1 MARITPLDIINK
13 DFSMVR
19 KGYEPDE
26 VTSFMDEV
34 RDTLEETLK
43 DKKKLEDQLRA
54 KEAELDRMREAEGQ
68 IKDTLVLAKKLSE
81 DLETNARREADLVL
95 GEARL
100 EAQRII
106 SSSHDEHREMLQD
119 VHRLKGLRARL
130 LAEIKAVIDTHSSL
144 LQQVATDAGANGA

>member
-1 MARITPLDIINK
+1 MGRITPLDIINK

-26 VTSFMDEV
+26 VAGFLDEV
-34 RDTLEETLK
+34 RDSLEETLK
-43 DKKKLEDQLRA
+43 DRKKLEDQLRD
-54 KEAELDRMREAEGQ
+54 KEAEIERMRASEGQ

-81 DLETNARREADLVL
+81 DLENNARREADLVL

-106 SSSHDEHREMLQD
+106 SSSHDEHREMLQE

-130 LAEIKAVIDTHSSL
+130 VAEIKAVLDTHGSL
-144 LQQVATDAGANGA
+144 LSQVDDSASA

>member
-1 MARITPLDIINK
+1 MGRITPLDIINA
-13 DFSMVR
+13 DFTMVR

-26 VTSFMDEV
+26 VAKFLDEV

-43 DKKKLEDQLRA
+43 DKKKLEDELRS
-54 KEAELDRMREAEGQ
+54 KGAEIERMREAESQ
-68 IKDTLVLAKKLSE
+68 IKDTLMLAKKLAE
-81 DLETNARREADLVL
+81 DLEGNARREADLVL

-130 LAEIKAVIDTHSSL
+130 VAEIQAVIDTHSSL
-144 LQQVATDAGANGA
+144 LQQVDVGRQA